1 MGGKGLKR
9 GWVRMSA
16 VPKRTPSHDPTPTQ
30 TAISPHLPRLQG
42 ATPLAPSHCAGAT
55 AWPACA
61 IVSCGLRKF
70 PLTRPLRQAPV
81 PPPPFSTLL
90 VPSGRI
96 PGISSLSSKLPRVPG
111 PSTTY
116 LSWFGTLQPRPQL
129 QRLRFLRRGGGVLA
143 PVRREPAAAAACAR
157 QCSGGRGRGGEP
169 RRPGSGRDLLGPS
182 SALTASVFLPPRS
195 PSLFACFD
203 VLGLIFARFYDSG
216 FHLRSRTL

>member
-1 MGGKGLKR
+1 MRNCL
-9 GWVRMSA
+9 VR
-16 VPKRTPSHDPTPTQ
+16 PEE
-30 TAISPHLPRLQG
+30 IS
-42 ATPLAPSHCAGAT
+42 S
-55 AWPACA
+55 
-61 IVSCGLRKF
+61 
-70 PLTRPLRQAPV
+70 TRPLRQAPV

-96 PGISSLSSKLPRVPG
+96 PGISSLSKAPRVPG

-116 LSWFGTLQPRPQL
+116 LSWFGTLTAPPPTAAAA
-129 QRLRFLRRGGGVLA
+129 FSTARRRRALA
-143 PVRREPAAAAACAR
+143 PVRREPAAAVACAR

-216 FHLRSRTL
+216 FHLLPRTFVGLLSSLSLQTTTEQD

>member
-1 MGGKGLKR
+1 MGQN
-9 GWVRMSA
+9 VSCSQA
-16 VPKRTPSHDPTPTQ
+16 NSPSHDPTPTQ
-30 TAISPHLPRLQG
+30 TSISPHLPGLQG

-96 PGISSLSSKLPRVPG
+96 PGISSLSSKLPRVPE

-116 LSWFGTLQPRPQL
+116 LSCFCPLQPRPQL
-129 QRLRFLRRGGGVLA
+129 QRLRFLRRG
-143 PVRREPAAAAACAR
+143 RRRAR
-157 QCSGGRGRGGEP
+157 ARAEGARGGRGVRAPVQWWAWPG
-169 RRPGSGRDLLGPS
+169 RRATETRFWERPSGSFVCSRCIGFPTTAESFSVRLL
-182 SALTASVFLPPRS
+182 
-195 PSLFACFD
+195 
-203 VLGLIFARFYDSG
+203 
-216 FHLRSRTL
+216 